1 MCPLVKEFQKHP
13 REFNTVVFITRQ
25 HREMQDQMLK
35 IFVIKP
41 DYDLSIMKQ
50 GQDLYDA
57 AALYQLGRVETNHQ
71 TRYPFN

>member
-1 MCPLVKEFQKHP
+1 
-13 REFNTVVFITRQ
+13 
-25 HREMQDQMLK
+25 MLK